1 MKAVKLHSYTVPT
14 LLFNFFFALLESLFY
29 GTLLAKVWV
38 AFGAPGLGYRG
49 IILLYLSIPARIIQ
63 TRYMCLHAL
72 RHRFADIDHTVLLR
86 RRTASVT
93 SP

>member
-63 TRYMCLHAL
+63 TRYGYILVQRDRC
-72 RHRFADIDHTVLLR
+72 ADIDHTVLLPR
-86 RRTASVT
+86 HTVSVT

>member
-1 MKAVKLHSYTVPT
+1 MPT

-63 TRYMCLHAL
+63 TRYGYLHAQ
-72 RHRFADIDHTVLLR
+72 RNRSAADIDDTVLLR
-86 RRTASVT
+86 RHTASVT

>member
-1 MKAVKLHSYTVPT
+1 MPT

-63 TRYMCLHAL
+63 TR
-72 RHRFADIDHTVLLR
+72 
-86 RRTASVT
+86 
-93 SP
+93 